1 MKTPLGN
8 IPIRQEVASKFPSM
22 TDREI
27 ADKALKSS
35 SYIDPEFF
43 AELVNRGLSWRG
55 CAIEDTYRMIGERE
69 AKL

>member
-1 MKTPLGN
+1 
-8 IPIRQEVASKFPSM
+8 M